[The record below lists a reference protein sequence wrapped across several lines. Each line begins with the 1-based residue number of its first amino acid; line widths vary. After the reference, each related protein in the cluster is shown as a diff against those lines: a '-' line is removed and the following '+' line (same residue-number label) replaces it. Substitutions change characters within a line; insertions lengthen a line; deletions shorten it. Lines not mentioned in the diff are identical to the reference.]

1 MEKVVNRTEDHITKE
16 SKRCVRFSSLESSYP
31 QSVMGYKST

>member
-1 MEKVVNRTEDHITKE
+1 MEKVINRTEDYNTKE

-31 QSVMGYKST
+31 QSVMRSKST